1 MTLADIGPLDGD
13 GGLRC
18 RLLQELVV
26 VEDES
31 RCLDAAGV
39 LLERAYRRWS
49 GRTDCDRFPPLQRW
63 QAVEPGCLGGAERL
77 PGALIGA
84 AAAGRRAPAAGL
96 PALLQAAVVLHSG
109 CPALVHD
116 TPLPG
121 RGPGL
126 LADSL
131 RHGVLVSIYG
141 LREDDMALAE
151 SVLAGC
157 VRLGVLQL
165 VERFSRWLPVRAAH
179 RPVSAPGSA
188 PGADTGGEGF
198 SSPLPVRTV
207 DPIAAR
213 DDAVVPVPVVPRRG

>member
-1 MTLADIGPLDGD
+1 MTLADIDPVAG

-31 RCLDAAGV
+31 RCRDAAAV
-39 LLERAYRRWS
+39 LLERGYRRWS
-49 GRTDCDRFPPLQRW
+49 GRADCDRFPPLRRW
-63 QAVEPGCLGGAERL
+63 QSVEPGFLGGAERL

-96 PALLQAAVVLHSG
+96 AALLQAAVVLHSG

-141 LREDDMALAE
+141 LPEDDMALAE

-157 VRLGVLQL
+157 VRLGALQL
-165 VERFSRWLPVRAAH
+165 VERFSRWLPIRAASRPEPGSGPGPGAGSGRDGVSSPVPVRA
-179 RPVSAPGSA
+179 
-188 PGADTGGEGF
+188 
-198 SSPLPVRTV
+198 V
-207 DPIAAR
+207 DPVAVR